1 MKGGL
6 YKMSTII
13 SVSLSSKQKE
23 FIDEMAISP
32 SELIQRS
39 IDDLIESSK
48 VSQKQVQELTRRI
61 ASLQEVINKYR
72 DFIETEGLMDKF
84 MGL

>member
-1 MKGGL
+1 
-6 YKMSTII
+6 MSTII

-48 VSQKQVQELTRRI
+48 VSQKQVQELSRRI
-61 ASLQEVINKYR
+61 TSLQEVLNKQR
-72 DFIETEGLMDKF
+72 DFIETNGLMDKF
-84 MGL
+84 LGL

>member
-1 MKGGL
+1 
-6 YKMSTII
+6 MSTII

-61 ASLQEVINKYR
+61 AGLQEVLNKQR
-72 DFIETEGLMDKF
+72 DFIETNGLMDKF
-84 MGL
+84 LGL

>member
-1 MKGGL
+1 
-6 YKMSTII
+6 MSTII

-61 ASLQEVINKYR
+61 AGLQEVLNKQR
-72 DFIETEGLMDKF
+72 DFIEANGLMDKF
-84 MGL
+84 LGL

>member
-1 MKGGL
+1 
-6 YKMSTII
+6 MSTII

>member
-1 MKGGL
+1 
-6 YKMSTII
+6 MSTII
-13 SVSLSSKQKE
+13 SVSLSAKQKE

-61 ASLQEVINKYR
+61 AGLQEVLNKQR
-72 DFIETEGLMDKF
+72 DFIETNGLMDKF
-84 MGL
+84 IGL

>member
-1 MKGGL
+1 
-6 YKMSTII
+6 MSVII

-48 VSQKQVQELTRRI
+48 VSQKAVQECNRRI
-61 ASLQEVINKYR
+61 AGLQEVLNKQR
-72 DFIETEGLMDKF
+72 DFIEANGLMDKF
-84 MGL
+84 IGL

>member
-1 MKGGL
+1 
-6 YKMSTII
+6 MSVII
-13 SVSLSSKQKE
+13 SVSLSAKQKE

-48 VSQKQVQELTRRI
+48 VSQKQVQECNRRI
-61 ASLQEVINKYR
+61 QGLQEVLNKQR
-72 DFIETEGLMDKF
+72 DFIEANGLMDKF
-84 MGL
+84 LGL

>member
-1 MKGGL
+1 
-6 YKMSTII
+6 MSTII

-61 ASLQEVINKYR
+61 AGLQEVLNKQR
-72 DFIETEGLMDKF
+72 DFIEANGLMDKF
-84 MGL
+84 IGL